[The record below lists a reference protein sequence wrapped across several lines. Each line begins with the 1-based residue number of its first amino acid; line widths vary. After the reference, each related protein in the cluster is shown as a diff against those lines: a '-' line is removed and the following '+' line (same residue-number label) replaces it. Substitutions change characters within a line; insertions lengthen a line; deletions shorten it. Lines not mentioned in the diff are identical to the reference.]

1 MKGARPRKG
10 GKKRPCAQAYDT
22 HINKVKYNLKMH
34 VQYLLYAHISSNMFN
49 LESPRQLGS
58 HCALDSGPMCP
69 FNNPIIRWNHMVIM
83 DLVYVVMGVG
93 ESPAAVGKGRCCCC
107 CCLLFCLCDN
117 KNHEDAFMQFDESK
131 MMLVVLVLVHLHKN
145 SRNSSRGS

>member
-1 MKGARPRKG
+1 M
-10 GKKRPCAQAYDT
+10 
-22 HINKVKYNLKMH
+22 KYNLKMH

-83 DLVYVVMGVG
+83 DLGYVVMGVG
-93 ESPAAVGKGRCCCC
+93 ESPAAVGKGRCCCCC